1 MIEGVTD
8 AFRVLQVRIDGWLRN
23 ASLTPFFVA
32 CAGRWAPAPLLFAV
46 VALAGCSAVTRPA
59 PVRQTF
65 LLESPAP
72 QAIAN
77 PRPGTLRVGVISVAA
92 PFRGKAFVYRM
103 GDLRYETDFYV
114 EFLVPP
120 AAMLSALTARAL
132 GVARPFARV
141 AGPGEGSDADWVLTG
156 FASELYADGRDA
168 GKPAAAMDITFYLTA
183 AEGSGQTPVWMHEYR
198 QRVPM
203 RDRSEDAY
211 AEALN
216 KAFAAMA
223 GDLARDLASAD
234 LPKR

>member
-1 MIEGVTD
+1 MIEGVRD
-8 AFRVLQVRIDGWLRN
+8 AFRALQVRIDGWLRN
-23 ASLTPFFVA
+23 GSLTLFFLA
-32 CAGRWAPAPLLFAV
+32 RRRAPAVLLFTV

-72 QAIAN
+72 QAVAN

-103 GDLRYETDFYV
+103 DDLRYETDFYV

-120 AAMLSALTARAL
+120 TAMLSALTSRAL
-132 GVARPFARV
+132 GAAKPFARV

-168 GKPAAAMDITFYLTA
+168 GKPAAVMDITFYLTA
-183 AEGSGQTPVWMHEYR
+183 AEESAQTPVWTHEYR

-216 KAFAAMA
+216 KAFAAMV